1 MPVSGNYKSSGFFIM
16 PLKSKPIFRK
26 VVYPFYDT
34 ETASII
40 IIIIMMLVIL
50 FGITGIIVAVENPEY
65 IGYIWVPLL
74 VVCLS
79 LIIFVLELTRFI
91 KHHISTLQNNS

>member
-1 MPVSGNYKSSGFFIM
+1 M
-16 PLKSKPIFRK
+16 PLKSQPIFRK

-50 FGITGIIVAVENPEY
+50 FGITGIIVAVESPEY
-65 IGYIWVPLL
+65 IGCIWVPLL
-74 VVCLS
+74 LVCLS
-79 LIIFVLELTRFI
+79 FLIFILELVRFI
-91 KHHISTLQNNS
+91 KNYVAALHNNQ